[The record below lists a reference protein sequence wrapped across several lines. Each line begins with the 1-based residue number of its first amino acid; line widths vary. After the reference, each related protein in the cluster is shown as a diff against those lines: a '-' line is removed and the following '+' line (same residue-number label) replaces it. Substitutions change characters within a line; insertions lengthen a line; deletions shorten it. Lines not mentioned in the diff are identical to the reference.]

1 MSGGFTPSLVTKT
14 DPLSGWI
21 NVLASEQSMNKST
34 GITIDAALIPAAVLP
49 ADGQSHKVVKNGTV
63 LGKVTATGKYGPYD
77 DTATDGREIEADTVV
92 LVNGGV
98 DCWQGDVITGALIHG
113 SVLRARLTGWTPA
126 LEAAVAGRIIAQ

>member
-1 MSGGFTPSLVTKT
+1 MSGGFTPNLVEST

-21 NVLASEQSMNKST
+21 NVLASEHSMNKSV
-34 GITIDAALIPAAVLP
+34 GITIDKTLIPADAN
-49 ADGQSHKVVKNGTV
+49 GNRIVKNGTV
-63 LGKVTATGKYGPYD
+63 LAQVTATRKYGPYD
-77 DTATDGREIEADTVV
+77 DTATDGRENEANVGV

-98 DCWQGDVITGALIHG
+98 NCKNGDVITGVLIHG

>member
-1 MSGGFTPSLVTKT
+1 MSGGFTPNLVHTT

-21 NVLASEQSMNKST
+21 NVLASEHSMNKSV
-34 GITIDAALIPAAVLP
+34 GITIDASLFTAD
-49 ADGQSHKVVKNGTV
+49 ADGNKIVKNGTV
-63 LGKVTATGKYGPYD
+63 LAKVTATGKYGPYLEA
-77 DTATDGREIEADTVV
+77 ATDGRSDESTTGV

-98 DCWQGDVITGALIHG
+98 NCKNGDVITGILIHG

>member
-1 MSGGFTPSLVTKT
+1 MSGGFTPGLVTTT

-21 NVLASEQSMNKST
+21 NVLASEHSMNKST
-34 GITIDAALIPAAVLP
+34 GITIDASLIPETTVN
-49 ADGQSHKVVKNGTV
+49 GKKVRIVKNGTV
-63 LGKVTATGKYGPYD
+63 LAKVTATGKYGPYD
-77 DTATDGREIEADTVV
+77 DAATDGRSDEATTGV

-98 DCWQGDVITGALIHG
+98 NCENGDVITGMLIHG